1 MRLAVVLALLAAA
14 AVAASPAAASEQHP
28 SLAEMEGLIMC
39 PTCKGQTLEES
50 TAPAAER
57 VRTFIRARI
66 RAGDTRSEIE
76 DKLVDQYG
84 AGILASPPAHGFG
97 LLAWVLPLA
106 GLGLGAV
113 VLGVLAW
120 RWSKGRTPREPEPDP
135 AANGRVRV
143 DPELER
149 RLDEE
154 LARFD

>member
-1 MRLAVVLALLAAA
+1 MRRLVLIAALVLA

-28 SLAEMEGLIMC
+28 TLAEMEGLIMC

-50 TAPAAER
+50 TAPAADR
-57 VRTFIRARI
+57 VRVFIRARI

-76 DKLVDQYG
+76 DKLVAQYG
-84 AGILASPPAHGFG
+84 QGILAEPPAHGFG

-106 GLGLGAV
+106 GLALGAV

-120 RWSKGRTPREPEPDP
+120 RWSKGRRLREPESDP
-135 AANGRVRV
+135 AANGRVRL

-149 RLDEE
+149 KLDEE

>member
-1 MRLAVVLALLAAA
+1 VAAVLVAA
-14 AVAASPAAASEQHP
+14 AVAAAPAAASERHP
-28 SLAEMEGLIMC
+28 SLAEMEGLVMC

-50 TAPAAER
+50 TAPAADR
-57 VRTFIRARI
+57 VRAFIRARI

-76 DKLVDQYG
+76 DKLVEQYG
-84 AGILASPPAHGFG
+84 AGILAEPSKHGFG

-113 VLGVLAW
+113 AVGVLAW
-120 RWSKGRTPREPEPDP
+120 RWSRGRRVGEPEPDP
-135 AANGRVRV
+135 ATNGRVRI